1 MLRFRVRTVWF
12 SFLVAALLV
21 IGTAVSGAPA
31 PKGTGGGT
39 IYFINGT
46 AGSGGSINYTWS
58 MESDGSNITQLGNWC
73 RFNYPSRILHNGYRW
88 FLSVRPVA
96 GSYPDGTQRGEL
108 FAFRDDYPASSDT
121 VVQLTNDDTLQLR
134 GCCFYAMQWL
144 PGDESISFRARR
156 WSGDEVT
163 EGGLYTVDLLYDEND
178 NIIGLAAPPTIP
190 ALPFPLDGDEWPTFT
205 DHSWDPTGGLVVYYD
220 YGVSGLWVADL
231 ADGTCTQIV
240 EGAAT
245 SPDWSPDGSKIL
257 FKMGASIYTIKPT
270 GRGLK
275 EVITSAYVQGVYWGS
290 FSHPS
295 FSPGARTPPPR
306 GSRDR
311 RRPASGPSRRRP
323 PRIPSFRGSGARDA
337 RMRTAATGCRPTS
350 AASLPSSR

>member
-245 SPDWSPDGSKIL
+245 SPDWSPKGNRIVYAGQQGGGFNIFVVSTDGTLFQQLTHRQGSNERPSWSPDGRFITFSSNRTGKKEIYIMRADGSGQK
-257 FKMGASIYTIKPT
+257 K
-270 GRGLK
+270 
-275 EVITSAYVQGVYWGS
+275 ITS
-290 FSHPS
+290 
-295 FSPGARTPPPR
+295 
-306 GSRDR
+306 
-311 RRPASGPSRRRP
+311 
-323 PRIPSFRGSGARDA
+323 GSGEK
-337 RMRTAATGCRPTS
+337 TAPAWSPFLR
-350 AASLPSSR
+350 